1 MKNKQAELVSQLEDE
16 DLYKALIQTQLLLLI
31 ISSFLGIWVFD
42 DIQKFLL
49 LFDFQDWSILLIGIP
64 AGLLVVLYDLLS
76 MRYLPER
83 YFNDGGINQRIFS
96 SLNGRQLVFIVL
108 LVSISEELLF
118 RGIIQTYVGLWMASF
133 IFALIHIRYLYNV
146 YLFVNILL
154 LSFFIGF
161 IYEWTGN
168 LLVTIAMHFTIDL
181 ILGFV
186 INKQAGKVKTI
197 L

>member
-1 MKNKQAELVSQLEDE
+1 MKNKQAELVSQLKDE
-16 DLYKALIQTQLLLLI
+16 ELYKALIQTQLLLLI

-42 DIQKFLL
+42 DIQEFLL

-118 RGIIQTYVGLWMASF
+118 RGIIQTYVGLWMASL

-168 LLVTIAMHFTIDL
+168 LFVTIAMHFTIDL
-181 ILGFV
+181 ILGFI
-186 INKQAGKVKTI
+186 INKQAGKVKAV